1 MLNCVLCLELS
12 PANLRYPPTP
22 PPPPPQI
29 PTTPT
34 TPLHAPTHPPI
45 NPKIVW
51 SDEYLP
57 SKPLSCLGL
66 YSSVRWPNPHQKT
79 PAPSL
84 SLSPSALSL
93 SLALFLLSLF
103 LSFSIAPLL
112 FLGLSVSLSPVCVA
126 AAHSG
131 SHLVFL
137 FWLYMSPRTHV
148 LSHLFSCSTP
158 VLPPS
163 LSRSCSYANRSTAHT
178 HVHMHTHIHTHTR
191 GIFFS
196 KRSLSLFPSC

>member
-1 MLNCVLCLELS
+1 MEMVDQSRADHYYYWKTIATPPPQRKNLLVYATPMLNCVLCLELS
-12 PANLRYPPTP
+12 PANLRYPPT
-22 PPPPPQI
+22 PPPQI

-84 SLSPSALSL
+84 SLS
-93 SLALFLLSLF
+93 
-103 LSFSIAPLL
+103 FSPI
-112 FLGLSVSLSPVCVA
+112 
-126 AAHSG
+126 
-131 SHLVFL
+131 
-137 FWLYMSPRTHV
+137 
-148 LSHLFSCSTP
+148 
-158 VLPPS
+158 S
-163 LSRSCSYANRSTAHT
+163 LSRSLSSLSRSLVLYRSTPL
-178 HVHMHTHIHTHTR
+178 
-191 GIFFS
+191 S
-196 KRSLSLFPSC
+196 RSLSLPSVLQQPIQEAILCFYSGFT

>member
-1 MLNCVLCLELS
+1 MEMVDQSRADHYYYWKTIATPPQRKNLLVYATPMLNCVLCLELS
-12 PANLRYPPTP
+12 PANLRYPPT
-22 PPPPPQI
+22 PPPQI

-84 SLSPSALSL
+84 SLS
-93 SLALFLLSLF
+93 
-103 LSFSIAPLL
+103 FSPI
-112 FLGLSVSLSPVCVA
+112 
-126 AAHSG
+126 
-131 SHLVFL
+131 
-137 FWLYMSPRTHV
+137 
-148 LSHLFSCSTP
+148 
-158 VLPPS
+158 S
-163 LSRSCSYANRSTAHT
+163 LSRSLSSLSRSLVLYRSTPL
-178 HVHMHTHIHTHTR
+178 
-191 GIFFS
+191 S
-196 KRSLSLFPSC
+196 RSLSLPSVLQQPIQEAILCFYSGFT